1 MKVLIVD
8 DHAIVRDGLKRLLSA
23 LPAVQTSEVA
33 TGRDAMG
40 AYKKERPDLVLLDL
54 NLPGIGGLE
63 LLRRLLLE
71 DKSAKI
77 LIVSMHAEVHFT
89 ARALQAGARGYV
101 SKNAAPD
108 ELIKAVQRVAAGER
122 YIENEIAQELALQN
136 VPGDHPL
143 GQLSERDI
151 EIMRLLG
158 EGRSLTE
165 IAEAL
170 GVGYKTVAN
179 TSSQI
184 KSKLGVARTAD
195 LIRLSIE
202 MGLAS

>member
-8 DHAIVRDGLKRLLSA
+8 DHAIVRDGLKRLLSV
-23 LPAVQTSEVA
+23 LPLTQTFEAA
-33 TGRDAMG
+33 TGRDAL
-40 AYKKERPDLVLLDL
+40 ATYKKERTDLVILDL
-54 NLPGIGGLE
+54 NLPGVGGLE
-63 LLRRLLLE
+63 LLRRLLVE
-71 DKSAKI
+71 DKSAQI
-77 LIVSMHAEVHFT
+77 LILSMHAEAHFA
-89 ARALQAGARGYV
+89 ARALQTGARGYV
-101 SKNAAPD
+101 SKNATPD
-108 ELIKAVQRVAAGER
+108 ELMKAVQRVAAGER
-122 YIENEIAQELALQN
+122 YIENEIAQELALQH
-136 VPGDHPL
+136 VPGDHLL
-143 GQLSERDI
+143 GQLSERDL

-170 GVGYKTVAN
+170 GVGYKTIAN

-184 KSKLGVARTAD
+184 KSKLGVSRTAD